1 MANIT
6 RNELRD
12 IRGFSEEEI
21 FDLDQKLQNILGET
35 IMLISAALLG

>member
-6 RNELRD
+6 RNALRD
-12 IRGFSEEEI
+12 IHGFSEKEVL
-21 FDLDQKLQNILGET
+21 DLDQKLLNILGET

>member
-6 RNELRD
+6 RSELRD
-12 IRGFSEEEI
+12 IHGFSEEEI
-21 FDLDQKLQNILGET
+21 LDLDQKLQNILGET